1 MFFYFLIFFYGKRIK
16 FCSGQLKKRKGG
28 SLEKKNNEFN
38 ELVNII
44 KKLRDKN
51 GCPWDREQTKDSIK
65 LYLIEEVYEL
75 LEAID
80 EKNPDKIKEE
90 LGDLLFQIIFHA
102 ELAEEQNEFDV
113 FDVCLNVKEK
123 MIRRHPHVFGNS
135 KVSCSK
141 EVLEQW
147 EDIKRKESKN
157 ADRKSAL
164 DGIPKELPSL
174 LRAFRYQEKAAKV
187 GFDWEKID
195 QVIEKVEEEMA
206 ELKQTLS
213 KKDKIEM
220 EHELGDVLFSLV
232 NVGRFIKLN
241 PEEAMRKA
249 IDRFFERFKYIETE
263 TTKRGLDLKDLSLQ
277 EMDKYWNEAKKIYK
291 CR

>member
-1 MFFYFLIFFYGKRIK
+1 MK
-16 FCSGQLKKRKGG
+16 
-28 SLEKKNNEFN
+28 KKNNEFN
-38 ELVNII
+38 ELVNIM
-44 KKLRDKN
+44 KKLRDKI
-51 GCPWDREQTKDSIK
+51 GCPWDREQTRDSIK
-65 LYLIEEVYEL
+65 PYLIEEVYEL
-75 LEAID
+75 LEAIE

-102 ELAEEQNEFDV
+102 ELAKEQNEFDV

-123 MIRRHPHVFGNS
+123 MIRRHPHVFGNT

-141 EVLEQW
+141 EVLERW
-147 EDIKRKESKN
+147 EEIKRKEPKN

-195 QVIEKVEEEMA
+195 QVFEKVEEEMA

-232 NVGRFIKLN
+232 NVARFIKLN

-249 IDRFFERFKYIETE
+249 INRFFERFKYIETE
-263 TTKRGLDLKDLSLQ
+263 TRKRGLNLKDLSLQ